1 VIARGL
7 ADLRLVADALP
18 EPQRTQRSELV
29 RVAVVLFGRFEQ
41 HALEEEL
48 DIYPDVSRLL
58 GDRRLAAAMTYDHR
72 ALKAAAAE
80 LAGIDP
86 LDDPR
91 LQALLYGLHTL
102 LVVHR
107 EKEEEFIFP
116 MLEEQTTERA
126 PLLYEFDAL
135 KAPIAAEGECDPTFD
150 VSSFAVGVEPNMW
163 SRSAQSK
170 SLGARRRI
178 PS

>member
-1 VIARGL
+1 VTANGVIQRLRSEHVVIARGL

-18 EPQRTQRSELV
+18 EPRRTQRSELV

-126 PLLYEFDAL
+126 PLRGHADAE
-135 KAPIAAEGECDPTFD
+135 A
-150 VSSFAVGVEPNMW
+150 
-163 SRSAQSK
+163 SRTCRC
-170 SLGARRRI
+170 GA
-178 PS
+178 